1 MNIRNVVVKNT
12 HSAHPG
18 QEVDIR
24 IEKGIIESIVES
36 KIKVDDPKLISP
48 GLMDLSSHFN
58 DPGTEYKEDLITGLK
73 TACEGGFTDVCILPN
88 TLPAADNRSTIEYI
102 LTKASRQVTSI
113 HPLGALS
120 KELKGDSLAEILD
133 LRASGAIAFT
143 DGVVPIMNAEL
154 LLKALQYVQKF
165 KGLVISRPRD
175 LSLSR
180 GGQMHEGNVST
191 SLGLEGLSSLS
202 EKVMIERDLSVLAYT
217 GGRLHIHGIST
228 FESVALIAAAKK
240 SGLAVTCDVILHQL
254 CYSEDYLSSFN
265 SYYKVD
271 PPLRTDKDIQA
282 LKNGLVN
289 GTIDALSI
297 DHLPQDAESKI
308 LEFDLA
314 AFGMV
319 GLQTAFS
326 SLISLASKELPLDL
340 LLEKLSNGPRK
351 VLKLP
356 TIKIEE
362 GEFAKLTLLDAHL
375 KWQYN
380 EESNISKSNNSP
392 LFGQLLTGKS
402 VGVINGEKLYIPS

>member
-1 MNIRNVVVKNT
+1 MNVRNVVVQDT
-12 HSAHPG
+12 HSSHHG

-24 IEKGIIESIVES
+24 IEKGIIEAIVES
-36 KIKVDDPKLISP
+36 EIKTTAPKIIAP
-48 GLMDLSSHFN
+48 GLMDLSCHFN

-102 LTKASRQVTSI
+102 RTKASPQVASV
-113 HPLGALS
+113 HPMGALS
-120 KELKGDSLAEILD
+120 KKLKGDSLAEILD
-133 LRASGAIAFT
+133 LRESGAVAFT

-180 GGQMHEGNVST
+180 GGQMHEGRVST
-191 SLGLEGLSSLS
+191 GLGLVGMSSLS
-202 EKVMIERDLSVLAYT
+202 EKIMIERDLSILAYT

-228 FESVALIAAAKK
+228 FESVALIAKAKK
-240 SGLAVTCDVILHQL
+240 SGMAVTCDVILHQL
-254 CYSEDYLSSFN
+254 CYSDDHLSSFDPC
-265 SYYKVD
+265 YKVD

-282 LKNGLVN
+282 LKKGLAN
-289 GTIDALSI
+289 GTIDALTI
-297 DHLPQDAESKI
+297 DHLPQDIEGKN

-314 AFGMV
+314 AFGMI
-319 GLQTAFS
+319 GLQTAFA
-326 SLISLASKELPLDL
+326 SLLSLTSKELPLDT
-340 LLEKLSNGPRK
+340 LLEKLSNGPRH

-356 TIKIEE
+356 AVKIEE

-380 EESNISKSNNSP
+380 EESNISKSINSP

-402 VGVINGEKLYIPS
+402 VGVINGEKSYFPS

>member
-1 MNIRNVVVKNT
+1 MIVRNVVVQDM
-12 HSAHPG
+12 HSSHHG
-18 QEVDIR
+18 QEVDVR
-24 IEKGIIESIVES
+24 IEKGIIQSIVES
-36 KIKVDDPKLISP
+36 KTKIDAPKMITP

-58 DPGTEYKEDLITGLK
+58 DPGTEYREDLITGLK

-88 TLPAADNRSTIEYI
+88 TLPAADNRSTIEYL
-102 LTKASRQVTSI
+102 LTKGSQQVTSV

-120 KELKGDSLAEILD
+120 KKLKGESLAEILD
-133 LRASGAIAFT
+133 LRESGAVAFT
-143 DGVVPIMNAEL
+143 DGIIPVMNAEL

-180 GGQMHEGNVST
+180 AGQMHEGLVST
-191 SLGLEGLSSLS
+191 GLGLVGMSSLS
-202 EKVMIERDLSVLAYT
+202 EKVIIERDLSILAYT

-228 FESVALIAAAKK
+228 FESVALIAKAKK

-254 CYSEDYLSSFN
+254 CYSDDHLSSFDPF
-265 SYYKVD
+265 YKVD

-282 LKNGLVN
+282 LKNGLAN

-297 DHLPQDAESKI
+297 DHLPQDEESKI

-314 AFGMV
+314 AFGMI

-326 SLISLASKELPLDL
+326 SLLSLASKELPLDM
-340 LLEKLSNGPRK
+340 LLEKLSNGPRQ

-356 TIKIEE
+356 KIKIEE

-392 LFGQLLTGKS
+392 LFGQRLTGKS
-402 VGVINGEKLYIPS
+402 VGVINGEKVYFPS